1 MAFLDVTDLEITYTV
16 GSRSL
21 KAVDGVSF
29 SLAEGQS
36 MGVVGESG
44 CGKTTIAK
52 GMMQLLPKN
61 GRISGGSIK
70 LKGKE
75 LVSLKPDEVRRMR
88 LNEIAM
94 ISQSAMNALNPVYT
108 VGDQLIE
115 GIQAHTQASKKE
127 AYERAVEVFSMVGL
141 EEKRLRSY
149 PHQMSGGMK
158 QRAVIA
164 MALSLKPSLI
174 IADEPTTALDVV
186 VQDRILQR
194 ILKIQKE
201 INSSMI
207 FITHDIS
214 VVSEICD
221 TIMVM
226 YGGKVMEHCSTDI
239 FFRNPYHPYSLGLQ
253 NAFPSITEMDETL
266 ISIPG
271 SPPDLVDPPAGCRFS
286 ERCPFAK
293 PICHSEHPSLVEVA
307 PDHHVACHFTEQV
320 AEFREKSKR
329 NETWETVRQRMI
341 EEHLKKGGRGNE

>member
-1 MAFLDVTDLEITYTV
+1 MAFLDVTDLEISYTV
-16 GSRSL
+16 GSRTL

-29 SLAEGQS
+29 SLRQGQS

-61 GRISGGSIK
+61 GRISAGSIQ

-75 LVSLKPDEVRRMR
+75 LVGLKPEEVRRLR

-115 GIQAHTQASKKE
+115 GIMAHTRVSKKE
-127 AYERAVEVFSMVGL
+127 AYLRAVEVFSMVGL

-226 YGGKVMEHCSTDI
+226 YGGKVMELSATDT

-253 NAFPSITEMDETL
+253 NAFPSITEMDEEL

-271 SPPDLVDPPAGCRFS
+271 SPPDLIDPPVGCRFS
-286 ERCPFAK
+286 ERCPFATSHCAQK
-293 PICHSEHPSLVEVA
+293 RPSLVEVA
-307 PDHHVACHFTEQV
+307 PDHFVACHYTEKV
-320 AEFREKSKR
+320 DEFRKKAR
-329 NETWETVRQRMI
+329 CNETWETVRERMTA
-341 EEHLKKGGRGNE
+341 ERRFEGVQTNV

>member
-1 MAFLDVTDLEITYTV
+1 MAFLDVTDLEISYTV
-16 GSRSL
+16 GKGML

-36 MGVVGESG
+36 IGLVGESG

-75 LVSLKPDEVRRMR
+75 LVGLPLDEIRRLR

-94 ISQSAMNALNPVYT
+94 ISQSAMNSLNPVYT
-108 VGDQLIE
+108 VGNQLIE
-115 GIQAHTQASKKE
+115 GIMAHTEASRKE
-127 AYERAVEVFSMVGL
+127 AYARAVRVFQMVGL

-164 MALSLKPSLI
+164 MALSLRPSLI

-194 ILKIQKE
+194 ILKIQKK

-226 YGGKVMEHCSTDI
+226 YGGKVMEHSSTDI

-253 NAFPSITEMDETL
+253 NAFPSITEMTEQL

-271 SPPDLVDPPAGCRFS
+271 TPPNLLNPPPGCRFN
-286 ERCPFAK
+286 ERCPFAQPK
-293 PICHSEHPSLVEVA
+293 CLAEDPPLVEVA
-307 PDHHVACHFTEQV
+307 PDHRVACHYTDKVE
-320 AEFREKSKR
+320 EFRQKSKK
-329 NETWETVRQRMI
+329 NETWETVRNRFI
-341 EEHLKKGGRGNE
+341 AEHKKEGGLIDV